1 MSPGKRQAINR
12 AGVLVTQAAGYKAFI
27 PEHLPPM
34 DLVLS
39 PQFLRKL
46 SIADRALAR
55 LDGAVTTLPNPDLF
69 IYMYVRREAV
79 LSSQIEGTQA
89 SMIDLLKF
97 EAEKDRGEQE
107 VQVGDVVNYIGA
119 LRYGLGRLKTLPI
132 SLRLV
137 REIHGHLMRG
147 VRGGEPHKTPGE
159 FRTTQNWWG
168 GS

>member
-1 MSPGKRQAINR
+1 MSPEKWPASHR
-12 AGVLVTQAAGYKAFI
+12 AGVLVAQTAGYKAFI
-27 PEHLPPM
+27 PEPLPPS

-39 PQFLRKL
+39 PPFLRKL

-97 EAEKDRGEQE
+97 EAERDRGEHE
-107 VQVGDVVNYIGA
+107 VQVGEVMNYTEA
-119 LRYGLGRLKTLPI
+119 LRYGL
-132 SLRLV
+132 
-137 REIHGHLMRG
+137 
-147 VRGGEPHKTPGE
+147 
-159 FRTTQNWWG
+159 
-168 GS
+168 